1 MKRFNPFS
9 PVDGKYGSP
18 MGRAESTV
26 DLLRFGRRHIAAQH
40 QGGGEGYDRGGAYW
54 GLPSDVW
61 AVWVTGDGPS
71 TVKYVRAKSR
81 EEALRLLLS

>member
-1 MKRFNPFS
+1 MTRFNPF
-9 PVDGKYGSP
+9 PKVDGYRGSP
-18 MGRAESTV
+18 MGRRDGDVRIDPGYPIRLSAK
-26 DLLRFGRRHIAAQH
+26 H

-61 AVWVTGDGPS
+61 AVWETGKPD

-81 EEALRLLLS
+81 EDAFAALRL

>member
-1 MKRFNPFS
+1 MTRFNPFEK
-9 PVDGKYGSP
+9 VDCTYGSP
-18 MGRAESTV
+18 MGRADACGHLNVFDTKKLS
-26 DLLRFGRRHIAAQH
+26 AQH
-40 QGGGEGYDRGGAYW
+40 QGGGECYDRGGAYW

-81 EEALRLLLS
+81 EDAINLLLS